1 MGKNY
6 WMVVDTVENFQT
18 TRDLG
23 YTVFGVG
30 PRYKRRAQRMHPS
43 DRVLFYVKTICK
55 WTATATISSNSFE
68 DHTPI
73 WKSTHKGDDFMYRVK
88 ITADVTP
95 VEDDYI
101 DALLLAPSL
110 EYIKRWVPEEWPM
123 AFQDRLHLLPQ
134 KDFRLI
140 EGEMKRNLSKRRR
153 RPRQYGADGAPAE
166 FPVPTQ
172 EAAEEEV
179 SRAEPESRLLRPHRY
194 GADRTP
200 AEFPVPNQEAAG
212 EEASRAEPESR
223 LLRPDQDGADGA
235 PDGSPVPTQEAAEE
249 EASRAEPEFRLLRPY
264 QDGADG
270 ASDGFPVPTQEAA
283 EEGASKAEPEP
294 RLLQPHQDGAD
305 GAPDGSPASTHEAAE
320 EGESWAEPES
330 ELAQPES

>member
-55 WTATATISSNSFE
+55 WTATATIASNSFE

-73 WKSTHKGDDFMYRVK
+73 WKSAHKGDDFMHRVK

-95 VEDDYI
+95 EEDDYI

-153 RPRQYGADGAPAE
+153 RSRQYGADRAPDG

-172 EAAEEEV
+172 EAAEE
-179 SRAEPESRLLRPHRY
+179 
-194 GADRTP
+194 G
-200 AEFPVPNQEAAG
+200 
-212 EEASRAEPESR
+212 ASRAEPEFRLLRPDQDGADGAPDGFPVPTQEAAEEGASRAEPEFR

-249 EASRAEPEFRLLRPY
+249 GEFRAEPEFRLLR
-264 QDGADG
+264 
-270 ASDGFPVPTQEAA
+270 
-283 EEGASKAEPEP
+283 
-294 RLLQPHQDGAD
+294 PHQDGAD
-305 GAPDGSPASTHEAAE
+305 GAPDGSPASTQEAAE
-320 EGESWAEPES
+320 EGESRAEPES